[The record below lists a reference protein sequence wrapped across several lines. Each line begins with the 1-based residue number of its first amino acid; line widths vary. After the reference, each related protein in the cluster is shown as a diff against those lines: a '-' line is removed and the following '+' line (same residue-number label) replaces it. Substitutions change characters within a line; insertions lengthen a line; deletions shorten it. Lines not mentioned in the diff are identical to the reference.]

1 MQDLTAAEELAKE
14 IEQLDEVEL
23 NLCIHA
29 VARRYNEL
37 VTDREGSFLSLP
49 KDPKARDAEL
59 KRIVEFIRICDEKQ
73 KAENNPT

>member
-1 MQDLTAAEELAKE
+1 MQDLTAAEELVKK
-14 IEQLDEVEL
+14 IEQLNELEL
-23 NLCIHA
+23 NMCIHA

-49 KDPKARDAEL
+49 KDPKARDVEL